1 MKKFRFPLDTVLAY
15 KKNILDTL
23 QIEHGRILAEIRRQ
37 LELIERMQQD
47 YEAFSAEFRTRS
59 AEGLGIRDAQN
70 YQLEI
75 RARERDIEKEE
86 IRLQALRKQEE
97 AKRAEIVEVKTDTSA
112 IEKLREK
119 KLAAYN
125 AAAAKAE
132 EIAVEEFVSSR
143 MSVQSTDE

>member
-1 MKKFRFPLDTVLAY
+1 MKKFKFPLDTVLAY

-37 LELIERMQQD
+37 LELIEQMQQD

-143 MSVQSTDE
+143 MSMQSTDE

>member
-1 MKKFRFPLDTVLAY
+1 MKKFKFPLDTVLAY

-37 LELIERMQQD
+37 LDLIEQMQRD
-47 YEAFSAEFRTRS
+47 YEAFSAEFRVRS
-59 AEGLGIRDAQN
+59 AEGLGIRDARN
-70 YQLEI
+70 YQMEL

-86 IRLQALRKQEE
+86 TRLLALRKQEE

-119 KLAAYN
+119 KLASYN
-125 AAAAKAE
+125 AGVAKAE
-132 EIAVEEFVSSR
+132 EIAVEEFVASR
-143 MSVQSTDE
+143 MSVQNTN

>member
-15 KKNILDTL
+15 KRNILETL

-37 LELIERMQQD
+37 MDLIEQMQRD
-47 YEAFSAEFRTRS
+47 YELFSAEFRTRS

-70 YQLEI
+70 YQLEL

-86 IRLQALRKQEE
+86 MRLLALRKQEE
-97 AKRAEIVEVKTDTSA
+97 AKREEIVEVKTDTSA

-119 KLAAYN
+119 KLASYN
-125 AAAAKAE
+125 AAVAKAE

-143 MSVQSTDE
+143 MSVQNTN

>member
-1 MKKFRFPLDTVLAY
+1 MKKFKFPLDTVLAY
-15 KKNILDTL
+15 KKSILETL

-37 LELIERMQQD
+37 QELIEQMQRD
-47 YEAFSAEFRTRS
+47 YEAFAAEFRTRS
-59 AEGLGIRDAQN
+59 AEGLGIRDAQH

-86 IRLQALRKQEE
+86 AKLITLRKQEE

-119 KLAAYN
+119 KLASYN

-143 MSVQSTDE
+143 MSVQNTNL

>member
-1 MKKFRFPLDTVLAY
+1 MKKFNFPLDTVLAY

-37 LELIERMQQD
+37 LELIEQMQQD

>member
-1 MKKFRFPLDTVLAY
+1 MKKFRFPLDTVLTY
-15 KKNILDTL
+15 NKSILDTL

-37 LELIERMQQD
+37 TDLIAQMQQD
-47 YEAFSAEFRTRS
+47 YERFSAEYRTRS
-59 AEGLGIRDAQN
+59 AEGLNISDARS
-70 YQLEI
+70 YQMEL

-86 IRLQALRKQEE
+86 KRLQALHKQEE

-125 AAAAKAE
+125 AAASKAE

-143 MSVQSTDE
+143 MSVQSTDQ

>member
-1 MKKFRFPLDTVLAY
+1 MKKFRFPLDSVLTY
-15 KKNILDTL
+15 KRNILDTL

-37 LELIERMQQD
+37 LELIEQMQRD
-47 YEAFSAEFRTRS
+47 YEAFSAEFRIRS

-70 YQLEI
+70 YQLEL

-86 IRLQALRKQEE
+86 EKLLALRKQEE
-97 AKRAEIVEVKTDTSA
+97 AKREEIVEVKKDTSA

-143 MSVQSTDE
+143 MSVQNTN

>member
-1 MKKFRFPLDTVLAY
+1 MKKFKFPLDTVLAY

-37 LELIERMQQD
+37 LELIEQMQQD
-47 YEAFSAEFRTRS
+47 YEAFSSEFRTRS

>member
-37 LELIERMQQD
+37 LELIEQMQQD